1 MIKYSLILFFL
12 CSAMSLFA
20 QPKDAEVEV
29 KDGKKYYVH
38 FVQAGNTLWGIHSI
52 YNVPVEDIVSSNPG
66 VENGVKEGQK
76 LLIPI
81 AVSTVKPNEI
91 KGETKTYT
99 VLPQETL
106 FGISKKFGVNLE
118 ELVEANPGT
127 ENGVKVGQVLTIP
140 ESDHVV
146 EKLPT
151 NTNVKT
157 STGKELNVVFS
168 DTIIEHVVLA
178 HETMYSISKRF
189 MVPVADIQKI
199 NGLKNTKIKNGDV
212 IKIPIR
218 NEKFQQLEVREI
230 KTIVSRTVDSTLL
243 FKKKDEYS
251 IALLLP
257 FYLDKPEGANKAV
270 SDYATEFYM
279 GAKIALDSLESLGF
293 KAKLFIYDAKNDSA
307 SVKSI
312 LNKKEF
318 ASMDMVIGPLFPDKM
333 GLVAEWC
340 KKNKVR
346 FICPVASN
354 ATILKNNQ
362 FVYSSVPSDMTLM
375 EGAAKYLLSLNLKDQ
390 LVLVKPTN
398 SKDQLLYESFR
409 QSFLNLP
416 SKGMRPK
423 LIEISVSD
431 VKAYVKK
438 GLNTYFVVPTND
450 KSTAL
455 KFMNTLNSCT
465 KNFTGVISVLGT
477 KEWVNF
483 DEISGEYKN
492 KYNFQF
498 PSPNDFNY
506 SYESI
511 KEVMKIYRKN
521 YSSDMSKMAVQGF
534 DVSFFF
540 ISKYLLGK
548 EISEGLM
555 TNFEMFQKGNGN
567 GFENGNVYIL
577 KQQDFEIIKIY
588 ESFE

>member
-81 AVSTVKPNEI
+81 AVSAVKPSEI

-106 FGISKKFGVNLE
+106 FGISKKFGVTLD

-140 ESDHVV
+140 ESDHAV
-146 EKLPT
+146 ENLPT

-168 DTIIEHVVLA
+168 DTIIEHVVLE

-189 MVPVADIQKI
+189 MVPVADIQKL

-218 NEKFQQLEVREI
+218 NEKFQQVEVREI
-230 KTIVSRTVDSTLL
+230 KPIETRKVDSTLL
-243 FKKKDEYS
+243 FKKKDEYA

-279 GAKIALDSLESLGF
+279 GAKIAMDSLEHLGL
-293 KAKLFIYDAKNDSA
+293 KAKLYVFDSKNDSA

-333 GLVAEWC
+333 GLVADWC

-346 FICPVASN
+346 FVCPVASN
-354 ATILKNNQ
+354 ASILKNNQ

-423 LIEISVSD
+423 LIEISVTD

-438 GLNTYFVVPTND
+438 GVNTYFVVPTND

-455 KFMNTLNSCT
+455 KFINTLNSCT
-465 KNFTGVISVLGT
+465 MNFNGVISVLGT

-498 PSPNDFNY
+498 ASPNDFNY
-506 SYESI
+506 SYETI

-521 YSSDMSKMAVQGF
+521 YNSDMSKMAVQGF
-534 DVSFFF
+534 DVAFFF
-540 ISKYLLGK
+540 MSKYLLGK
-548 EISEGLM
+548 EMSEGLM

>member
-140 ESDHVV
+140 ESDHVE

-157 STGKELNVVFS
+157 SSGKELNVVFS

-346 FICPVASN
+346 FVCPVASN

>member
-189 MVPVADIQKI
+189 MVPVPDIQKI

-346 FICPVASN
+346 FVCPVASN

>member
-346 FICPVASN
+346 FVCPVASN

>member
-189 MVPVADIQKI
+189 IVPVADIQKI

-346 FICPVASN
+346 FVCPVASN

>member
-1 MIKYSLILFFL
+1 MIKYSLILFFF

-20 QPKDAEVEV
+20 QPKDAEIEV

-52 YNVPVEDIVSSNPG
+52 YNVPLEDIVSSNPG

-81 AVSTVKPNEI
+81 AVSTVKPSEI
-91 KGETKTYT
+91 IGETKTYT

-168 DTIIEHVVLA
+168 DTIIEHLVLA

-230 KTIVSRTVDSTLL
+230 KPIVSRTVDSTLL

-279 GAKIALDSLESLGF
+279 GAKIAMDSLERLGF
-293 KAKLFIYDAKNDSA
+293 KAKLFIYDSKNDSA

-333 GLVAEWC
+333 GIVAEWC

-346 FICPVASN
+346 FVCPVASN
-354 ATILKNNQ
+354 AAIL
-362 FVYSSVPSDMTLM
+362 
-375 EGAAKYLLSLNLKDQ
+375 
-390 LVLVKPTN
+390 
-398 SKDQLLYESFR
+398 
-409 QSFLNLP
+409 
-416 SKGMRPK
+416 
-423 LIEISVSD
+423 
-431 VKAYVKK
+431 
-438 GLNTYFVVPTND
+438 
-450 KSTAL
+450 
-455 KFMNTLNSCT
+455 
-465 KNFTGVISVLGT
+465 
-477 KEWVNF
+477 
-483 DEISGEYKN
+483 
-492 KYNFQF
+492 
-498 PSPNDFNY
+498 
-506 SYESI
+506 
-511 KEVMKIYRKN
+511 
-521 YSSDMSKMAVQGF
+521 
-534 DVSFFF
+534 
-540 ISKYLLGK
+540 
-548 EISEGLM
+548 
-555 TNFEMFQKGNGN
+555 
-567 GFENGNVYIL
+567 
-577 KQQDFEIIKIY
+577 
-588 ESFE
+588 

>member
-1 MIKYSLILFFL
+1 
-12 CSAMSLFA
+12 
-20 QPKDAEVEV
+20 
-29 KDGKKYYVH
+29 
-38 FVQAGNTLWGIHSI
+38 
-52 YNVPVEDIVSSNPG
+52 
-66 VENGVKEGQK
+66 
-76 LLIPI
+76 
-81 AVSTVKPNEI
+81 
-91 KGETKTYT
+91 
-99 VLPQETL
+99 
-106 FGISKKFGVNLE
+106 
-118 ELVEANPGT
+118 
-127 ENGVKVGQVLTIP
+127 
-140 ESDHVV
+140 
-146 EKLPT
+146 
-151 NTNVKT
+151 
-157 STGKELNVVFS
+157 
-168 DTIIEHVVLA
+168 
-178 HETMYSISKRF
+178 
-189 MVPVADIQKI
+189 
-199 NGLKNTKIKNGDV
+199 
-212 IKIPIR
+212 
-218 NEKFQQLEVREI
+218 
-230 KTIVSRTVDSTLL
+230 
-243 FKKKDEYS
+243 
-251 IALLLP
+251 
-257 FYLDKPEGANKAV
+257 
-270 SDYATEFYM
+270 
-279 GAKIALDSLESLGF
+279 
-293 KAKLFIYDAKNDSA
+293 
-307 SVKSI
+307 
-312 LNKKEF
+312 
-318 ASMDMVIGPLFPDKM
+318 M

-346 FICPVASN
+346 FVCPVASN

-555 TNFEMFQKGNGN
+555 TNFEMFQKGDGN

>member
-12 CSAMSLFA
+12 CSALSLFA

-66 VENGVKEGQK
+66 VENGLKEGQK

-81 AVSTVKPNEI
+81 AVSTVKPGEI

-106 FGISKKFGVNLE
+106 FGISKKFGVSLD

-146 EKLPT
+146 ENLPT

-189 MVPVADIQKI
+189 MVPVADIQKL
-199 NGLKNTKIKNGDV
+199 NGLKNTKIKNGDI

-218 NEKFQQLEVREI
+218 NEKFQQVEVREI
-230 KTIVSRTVDSTLL
+230 KPIETRKIDSTLL
-243 FKKKDEYS
+243 YKKKDEYT

-257 FYLDKPEGANKAV
+257 FYLDKPDGANKAV

-279 GAKIALDSLESLGF
+279 GAKIAMDSLEKLGF
-293 KAKLFIYDAKNDSA
+293 KAKLFVYDSKNDSA

-346 FICPVASN
+346 FVCPVASN
-354 ATILKNNQ
+354 AAILKNNQ

-423 LIEISVSD
+423 LIEISVAD

-455 KFMNTLNSCT
+455 KFINTLNSCT

-506 SYESI
+506 SYEAI

-521 YSSDMSKMAVQGF
+521 YNSDMSKMAVQGF
-534 DVSFFF
+534 DVPFFF

-548 EISEGLM
+548 EMSEGLM

>member
-1 MIKYSLILFFL
+1 
-12 CSAMSLFA
+12 MSLFA

-106 FGISKKFGVNLE
+106 FGISKKFGITLD

-146 EKLPT
+146 DKLPT

-230 KTIVSRTVDSTLL
+230 KPIVSRTVDSTLL

-346 FICPVASN
+346 FVCPVASN

>member
-1 MIKYSLILFFL
+1 
-12 CSAMSLFA
+12 MSLFA

-38 FVQAGNTLWGIHSI
+38 IVQAGNTLWGIHSI

-81 AVSTVKPNEI
+81 AVSNLKSSEI

-99 VLPQETL
+99 VQAQETL
-106 FGISKKFGVNLE
+106 FGISKKFGVTLD

-146 EKLPT
+146 ENLPT

-189 MVPVADIQKI
+189 MVPVADIQKL

-218 NEKFQQLEVREI
+218 NEKFQQVEVREI
-230 KTIVSRTVDSTLL
+230 KPIETRKIDSTLL
-243 FKKKDEYS
+243 YKKKDEYS

-257 FYLDKPEGANKAV
+257 FYLDKPDGANKAV

-279 GAKIALDSLESLGF
+279 GAKIAMDSLEKLGF
-293 KAKLFIYDAKNDSA
+293 KAKLFVYDSKNDSA

-333 GLVAEWC
+333 GLVADWC

-346 FICPVASN
+346 FVCPVASN
-354 ATILKNNQ
+354 AAILKNNQ

-423 LIEISVSD
+423 LIEISVTD

-455 KFMNTLNSCT
+455 KFINTLNSCT

-521 YSSDMSKMAVQGF
+521 YNSDMSKMAVQGF
-534 DVSFFF
+534 DVPFFF

-548 EISEGLM
+548 EMSEGLM

-577 KQQDFEIIKIY
+577 KQQDFEITKIY

>member
-38 FVQAGNTLWGIHSI
+38 IVQAGNTLWGIHSI

-81 AVSTVKPNEI
+81 AVSNLKSSEI

-99 VLPQETL
+99 VQAQETL
-106 FGISKKFGVNLE
+106 FGISKKFGVTLD

-146 EKLPT
+146 ENLPT

-189 MVPVADIQKI
+189 MVPVADIQKL

-218 NEKFQQLEVREI
+218 NEKFQQVEVREI
-230 KTIVSRTVDSTLL
+230 KPIETRKIDSTLL
-243 FKKKDEYS
+243 YKKKDEYS

-257 FYLDKPEGANKAV
+257 FYLDKPDGANKAV

-279 GAKIALDSLESLGF
+279 GAKIAMDSLEKLGF
-293 KAKLFIYDAKNDSA
+293 KAKLFVYDSKNDSA

-333 GLVAEWC
+333 GLVADWC

-346 FICPVASN
+346 FVCPVASN
-354 ATILKNNQ
+354 AAILKNNQ

-423 LIEISVSD
+423 LIEISVTD

-455 KFMNTLNSCT
+455 KFINTLNSCT

-521 YSSDMSKMAVQGF
+521 YNSDMSKMAVQGF
-534 DVSFFF
+534 DVPFFF

-548 EISEGLM
+548 EMSEGLM

-577 KQQDFEIIKIY
+577 KQQDFEITKIY

>member
-1 MIKYSLILFFL
+1 MIKYSLILFFF

-20 QPKDAEVEV
+20 QPKDAEIEV

-52 YNVPVEDIVSSNPG
+52 YNVPLEDIVSSNPG

-81 AVSTVKPNEI
+81 AVSTVKPSEI
-91 KGETKTYT
+91 IGETKTYT

-168 DTIIEHVVLA
+168 DTIIEHLVLA

-230 KTIVSRTVDSTLL
+230 KPIVSRTVDSTLL

-279 GAKIALDSLESLGF
+279 GAKIAMDSLERLGF
-293 KAKLFIYDAKNDSA
+293 KAKLFIYDSKNDSA

-333 GLVAEWC
+333 GIVAEWC

-346 FICPVASN
+346 FVCPVASN
-354 ATILKNNQ
+354 AAILKNNQ

-375 EGAAKYLLSLNLKDQ
+375 EGAAKYLLSLNLH
-390 LVLVKPTN
+390 LILHIN
-398 SKDQLLYESFR
+398 IYLY
-409 QSFLNLP
+409 
-416 SKGMRPK
+416 
-423 LIEISVSD
+423 
-431 VKAYVKK
+431 
-438 GLNTYFVVPTND
+438 
-450 KSTAL
+450 
-455 KFMNTLNSCT
+455 
-465 KNFTGVISVLGT
+465 
-477 KEWVNF
+477 
-483 DEISGEYKN
+483 
-492 KYNFQF
+492 
-498 PSPNDFNY
+498 
-506 SYESI
+506 
-511 KEVMKIYRKN
+511 IY
-521 YSSDMSKMAVQGF
+521 
-534 DVSFFF
+534 
-540 ISKYLLGK
+540 
-548 EISEGLM
+548 
-555 TNFEMFQKGNGN
+555 
-567 GFENGNVYIL
+567 
-577 KQQDFEIIKIY
+577 
-588 ESFE
+588 